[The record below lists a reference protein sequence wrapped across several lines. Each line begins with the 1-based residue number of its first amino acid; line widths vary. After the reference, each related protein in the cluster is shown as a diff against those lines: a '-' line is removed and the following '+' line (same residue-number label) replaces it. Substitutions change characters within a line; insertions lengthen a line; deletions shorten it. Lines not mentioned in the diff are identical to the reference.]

1 MTTQEKSEKL
11 AQVIIKTCKEL
22 EVTPE
27 ETLEVIGTS
36 VVNILTTIAPVF
48 GVTERKMLKIFAD
61 GIAKA
66 ELVPR
71 NPEQKN

>member
-61 GIAKA
+61 GVAKA

-71 NPEQKN
+71 NPEHKN

>member
-11 AQVIIKTCKEL
+11 A

-61 GIAKA
+61 GVAKA

-71 NPEQKN
+71 NPEHKN

>member
-61 GIAKA
+61 GVAKA

-71 NPEQKN
+71 NPEPKN